1 MAIEFYFS
9 DLTPEAQQR
18 FLKAQ
23 GLSCAE
29 DGNYDMDILPIFIL
43 ETDDEED
50 MIFAY
55 MLNSVEMIVAKNTES
70 IRK

>member
-1 MAIEFYFS
+1 MAIDFYFS

-29 DGNYDMDILPIFIL
+29 DGNYDMDNLPIFIL
-43 ETDDEED
+43 ENDDEED
-50 MIFAY
+50 NNMKHNVLWLKQI
-55 MLNSVEMIVAKNTES
+55 L
-70 IRK
+70 